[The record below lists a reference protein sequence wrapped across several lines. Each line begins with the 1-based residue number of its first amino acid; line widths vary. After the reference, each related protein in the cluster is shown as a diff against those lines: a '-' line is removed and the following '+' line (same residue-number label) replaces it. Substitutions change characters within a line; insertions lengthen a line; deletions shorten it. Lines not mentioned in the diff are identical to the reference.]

1 MTEST
6 HGGRREGAGYV
17 VVLPGKRGT
26 ERRTLCED
34 CRRIHEAHG
43 TLADIAP
50 VLIEDAHRCEECD
63 APVKSVRSVRS
74 VTGIGLWGGARP
86 GAGRKP
92 KLEDARNVTVYLTAL
107 HVHWLE
113 RHGRSNRAAT
123 LRALIDADIA
133 AHQRYHKEPRS

>member
-26 ERRTLCED
+26 ERRTLCEI
-34 CRRIHEAHG
+34 CRRAHEAND
-43 TLADIAP
+43 TLADAEP
-50 VLIEDAHRCEECD
+50 MLIEGVNRCEECD
-63 APVKSVRSVRS
+63 APVRS
-74 VTGIGLWGGARP
+74 IAGLSSWGGARP

-92 KLEDARNVTVYLTAL
+92 KLEDARTVTVYLSAL

-113 RHGRSNRAAT
+113 RHGQHNRAAT

-133 AHQRYHKEPRS
+133 AHKRYHKEPAL

>member
-1 MTEST
+1 MTAST
-6 HGGRREGAGYV
+6 HGGRREGAGHV

-34 CRRIHEAHG
+34 CRRVHEANS
-43 TLADIAP
+43 TLADVAP

-63 APVKSVRSVRS
+63 APVKSVRS

-92 KLEDARNVTVYLTAL
+92 KLEDARNVTVYLRETGA
-107 HVHWLE
+107 
-113 RHGRSNRAAT
+113 R
-123 LRALIDADIA
+123 LILIL
-133 AHQRYHKEPRS
+133 Y